1 MECKQTMSYIHNLI
15 KPYFTGFV
23 HIEYKIDITITI
35 ASVIEVVL
43 NTCMIL
49 TLFMCYIII
58 KKYYTHRTRA
68 IKVSVSPFVESP
80 VEIECMIC
88 FEDTQIICK
97 PGCNHELCV
106 VCMCE
111 LIKTSLI
118 PTCPMCRQQI
128 TQIKCHSEKDKQ
140 TIQLH
145 LRK

>member
-1 MECKQTMSYIHNLI
+1 MSLI
-15 KPYFTGFV
+15 ESYFTGFV

-58 KKYYTHRTRA
+58 KKYYTHRTST
-68 IKVSVSPFVESP
+68 IKVSVLPFVESQ
-80 VEIECMIC
+80 IECMIC

-111 LIKTSLI
+111 LIKSSLI

-128 TQIKCHSEKDKQ
+128 TQIKCHREKDKK
-140 TIQLH
+140 TIQLY

>member
-1 MECKQTMSYIHNLI
+1 MSLI
-15 KPYFTGFV
+15 ESYFTGFI
-23 HIEYKIDITITI
+23 HIEYKIDITITL
-35 ASVIEVVL
+35 ASVMEVVL

-58 KKYYTHRTRA
+58 KKYYTHGTRT
-68 IKVSVSPFVESP
+68 IKVSVSPRVESR
-80 VEIECMIC
+80 IECMIC

-106 VCMCE
+106 GCMCE

-118 PTCPMCRQQI
+118 TLCPMCRQQI

-140 TIQLH
+140 TIQTILN
-145 LRK
+145 

>member
-1 MECKQTMSYIHNLI
+1 MSLI
-15 KPYFTGFV
+15 ESYFTGFV
-23 HIEYKIDITITI
+23 HIEYKIDITITF

-49 TLFMCYIII
+49 TLVMCYIII
-58 KKYYTHRTRA
+58 KKYYTHRTRT
-68 IKVSVSPFVESP
+68 IKVSVSPRIDSQ
-80 VEIECMIC
+80 IECMIC

-128 TQIKCHSEKDKQ
+128 TQIKCHREKDKK
-140 TIQLH
+140 TIQLY